1 MIDPHSYYPPT
12 APEMRAGGAVQT
24 LARWRS
30 EGKGPAFVKSGSR
43 VIYKGADVLSW
54 LDARRV
60 STDTA
65 A

>member
-12 APEMRAGGAVQT
+12 APELRPVGAVQT
-24 LARWRS
+24 LARWRC